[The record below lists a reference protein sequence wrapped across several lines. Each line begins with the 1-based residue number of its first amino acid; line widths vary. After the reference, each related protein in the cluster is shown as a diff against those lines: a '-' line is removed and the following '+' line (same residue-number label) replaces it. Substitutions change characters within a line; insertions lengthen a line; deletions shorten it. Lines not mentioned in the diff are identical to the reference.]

1 MNIGEYGL
9 RIFIVAAQT
18 FPMGFELKTFSDDI
32 DPVVFDRV
40 RPVKYE
46 HLIDGSLFFY
56 NTSFAL
62 NLNISVISGST
73 DDQNLK
79 MILQNKMSPSLVSSL
94 FSDLTGIED
103 TMVMVVNYAT
113 NGSLILSD
121 GNLIAGNIADTV
133 LSSGR
138 RKSNSYQFVFNNV
151 TNLQGIQTDVMSLVT
166 NIGGLL

>member
-1 MNIGEYGL
+1 
-9 RIFIVAAQT
+9 
-18 FPMGFELKTFSDDI
+18 
-32 DPVVFDRV
+32 
-40 RPVKYE
+40 
-46 HLIDGSLFFY
+46 
-56 NTSFAL
+56 
-62 NLNISVISGST
+62 
-73 DDQNLK
+73 
-79 MILQNKMSPSLVSSL
+79 
-94 FSDLTGIED
+94 
-103 TMVMVVNYAT
+103 MVVNYAT